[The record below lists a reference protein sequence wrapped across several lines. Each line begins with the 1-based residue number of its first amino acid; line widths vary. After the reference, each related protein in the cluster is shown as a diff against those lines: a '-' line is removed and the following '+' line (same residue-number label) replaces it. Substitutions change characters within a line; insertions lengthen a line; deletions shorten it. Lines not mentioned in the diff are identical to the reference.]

1 MKAALRLFLVRGLG
15 LRSANGL
22 IKHFKEPERVF
33 QATTDELGAL
43 DIPPE
48 IAEDIL
54 SPKSAKR
61 AEIEVENADKLGIT
75 IIDIL
80 DARYPP
86 LLREIF
92 DPPIVLYL
100 RGKKWNA
107 ELPQL
112 AIVGTRRPT
121 GYGLNCAERLA
132 EDLAARG
139 LAITSGLARGLD
151 AAAHRGALRA
161 GISYAV
167 FCLKKKNR
175 LAVAHPIAALH
186 PEPGLVRHA
195 GRRRLLRTPS
205 SRGTAHGHA

>member
-15 LRSANGL
+15 LRSANTL
-22 IKHFKEPERVF
+22 IKHFKKPECVF
-33 QATTDELGAL
+33 ESNRNELETLG
-43 DIPPE
+43 IPPE
-48 IAEDIL
+48 VAEDTL
-54 SPKSAKR
+54 SSKSAER
-61 AEIEVENADKLGIT
+61 AEVEAEKAEKLRVT
-75 IIDIL
+75 IVDIL
-80 DARYPP
+80 DPLYPP

-100 RGKKWNA
+100 RGKKWRS

-161 GISYAV
+161 SQA
-167 FCLKKKNR
+167 
-175 LAVAHPIAALH
+175 
-186 PEPGLVRHA
+186 
-195 GRRRLLRTPS
+195 RRRGPVLCRQS
-205 SRGTAHGHA
+205 Q

>member
-15 LRSANGL
+15 LRSANAL
-22 IKHFKEPERVF
+22 IKHFKKPERVF
-33 QATTDELGAL
+33 DTSRDELEAL
-43 DIPPE
+43 GIPPE
-48 IAEDIL
+48 VAEDTL
-54 SPKSAKR
+54 SSRSAER
-61 AEIEVENADKLGIT
+61 AEIEAEKAEKLGVT

-80 DARYPP
+80 DPLYPP

-100 RGKKWNA
+100 RGKKWRA
-107 ELPQL
+107 ELPQV

-121 GYGLNCAERLA
+121 GYGLNCGERLA

-161 GISYAV
+161 GTSYAG
-167 FCLKKKNR
+167 FCLKKKR
-175 LAVAHPIAALH
+175 VI
-186 PEPGLVRHA
+186 RHCD
-195 GRRRLLRTPS
+195 RRRTRS
-205 SRGTAHGHA
+205 

>member
-1 MKAALRLFLVRGLG
+1 SSRRRHT
-15 LRSANGL
+15 RSDRDWSSDVCSSDL
-22 IKHFKEPERVF
+22 KHNRRIE
-33 QATTDELGAL
+33 
-43 DIPPE
+43 
-48 IAEDIL
+48 AE
-54 SPKSAKR
+54 K
-61 AEIEVENADKLGIT
+61 ADKLGIT

-161 GISYAV
+161 GITYAV
-167 FCLKKKNR
+167 F
-175 LAVAHPIAALH
+175 
-186 PEPGLVRHA
+186 G
-195 GRRRLLRTPS
+195 
-205 SRGTAHGHA
+205 